1 MSGTGQPCAE
11 ASTIIALRNRTRSFA
26 VRLIRCNRCPSTI
39 DNGRTNTSG
48 GRATAILPSPVT
60 RSGPEWTPPTK
71 RSITAP
77 TNIDEALVTT
87 GGATQR
93 HRWALVDT
101 IAVGALYQEAVL
113 ESRLDVDGHRV
124 LALGHRDL
132 GLPALGRD

>member
-77 TNIDEALVTT
+77 TNIDEALGLAEGVR
-87 GGATQR
+87 GGA
-93 HRWALVDT
+93 LVQLVVDR
-101 IAVGALYQEAVL
+101 VRGA
-113 ESRLDVDGHRV
+113 
-124 LALGHRDL
+124 
-132 GLPALGRD
+132 